1 MRIFFYKIVKFS
13 FIFFVYF
20 YSFALSIEN
29 KIILKINNQII
40 TKLDIYQEA
49 NYLKALNPNINNLE
63 EIKIL
68 EIAQS
73 SLVREKIKEIELLKY
88 NKNKINKEY
97 LQEILQSIYTKIG
110 LRNMN
115 EFKQYIGTFGISI
128 QIIEKKLKT
137 EAHWNQLIYNKFYS
151 KLKIDKKM
159 IRENMKTTKRDTST
173 SYHLYEILFNL
184 ENDINSEDLFK
195 NIEKSIHENG
205 FENAASIYSIS
216 ETSRT
221 GGNLGWVNENN
232 INDKISKKINNLKI
246 GEHTEPILLP
256 GGFLI
261 LKLKDKK
268 SIKKKIDLEKE
279 INLKIRSLQN
289 QQLNQYSNIYFKKI
303 KKNIL
308 INEK

>member
-232 INDKISKKINNLKI
+232 INDKKIPTAIAISM
-246 GEHTEPILLP
+246 
-256 GGFLI
+256 
-261 LKLKDKK
+261 
-268 SIKKKIDLEKE
+268 
-279 INLKIRSLQN
+279 
-289 QQLNQYSNIYFKKI
+289 
-303 KKNIL
+303 
-308 INEK
+308 

>member
-173 SYHLYEILFNL
+173 LYHLYEILFNL

>member
-1 MRIFFYKIVKFS
+1 MRIFFYKILKFS

-20 YSFALSIEN
+20 YFFALSIEN

-173 SYHLYEILFNL
+173 LYHLYEILFNL